1 MVKYKLKLPK
11 IVDPDD
17 GATVTWTYSQSTP
30 PIADTISSSSKGS
43 NYLTINATTSE
54 IGVHNITLN
63 ATDGIDST
71 LLSFQI
77 TIFNSPPYF

>member
-30 PIADTISSSSKGS
+30 PIANTSSYKSSGI
-43 NYLTINATTSE
+43 NYLIIKATTNE
-54 IGVHNITLN
+54 TGVHNITLN

-71 LLSFQI
+71 QLSFQI